1 MSVET
6 DNLQL
11 ALDWL
16 SQLVDAS
23 LARHLQFQPA
33 PAAPDAL
40 SLYASNQGLAALVAD
55 LQPSVEEFA
64 LLMLAL
70 APHLQPDFFNRH
82 VTRYFPNG
90 SEFPEF
96 GGIKSEHRRG
106 LQATGETAQLL
117 LAATDTGKRI
127 EIQRLLSP
135 QSRLVL
141 SRLLWLE
148 SVAEGEPV
156 MSGKLMINPEIVE
169 LLTLGSISAPR
180 FSSDFPAE
188 RLETRLEWQDLI
200 LPQTTERAIHDI
212 LRWIEFHPKLGEW
225 EMARHLKPGY
235 RALFYGPPGTGK
247 TLTASLLG
255 KHTGR
260 EVYRIDLSRVVSK
273 YIGETE
279 KNLARLFDKAENKD
293 WILFFDEADA
303 LFGKRTEIRDAHDK
317 YANQEIAYL
326 LQRIEAYNGL
336 VILASNQKSNLDD
349 AFSRRFHNIVHFP
362 MPKSDERLSLWRKT
376 LPRQIALAAEIDLP
390 QIATRYEL
398 SGAAIVNIVHYCAIE
413 YLAQQQRKLS
423 LAQLE
428 LAIRRELTKEG
439 RIV

>member
-1 MSVET
+1 MSIET

-11 ALDWL
+11 SLDWL
-16 SQLVDAS
+16 SQILDRA
-23 LARHLQFQPA
+23 LAQHFEYQPA
-33 PAAPDAL
+33 PEAPDAL

-82 VTRYFPNG
+82 VARYLPNG
-90 SEFPEF
+90 GEFPEF
-96 GGIKSEHRRG
+96 GGIKRDHHRS
-106 LQATGETAQLL
+106 LQATGETAQLV
-117 LAATDTGKRI
+117 LAGRDTGKRI
-127 EIQRLLSP
+127 EIQCLLSP

-141 SRLLWLE
+141 TRLVWLE
-148 SVAEGEPV
+148 NVAESEPI
-156 MSGKLMINPEIVE
+156 MSGKLLINPEVVE

-188 RLETRLEWQDLI
+188 RLEIRLDWQDLI
-200 LPQTTERAIHDI
+200 LPQTTERAIQDI
-212 LRWIEFHPKLGEW
+212 LHWIEFHPKLSQW
-225 EMARHLKPGY
+225 DMVRHIKPGY
-235 RALFYGPPGTGK
+235 RVLFYGPPGTGK

-260 EVYRIDLSRVVSK
+260 DVYRIDLSRVVSK

-279 KNLARLFDKAENKD
+279 KNLARLFDKAEHKD

-326 LQRIEAYNGL
+326 LQRIESYNGL
-336 VILASNQKSNLDD
+336 VILASNQKANIDD
-349 AFSRRFHNIVHFP
+349 AFARRFHNIIHFP
-362 MPKSDERLSLWRKT
+362 LPKQEDRLLLWRNT
-376 LPRQIALAAEIDLP
+376 LPKQIKLASEIDLT
-390 QIATRYEL
+390 QIAMRYEL

-413 YLAQQQRKLS
+413 FLAGKQRT
-423 LAQLE
+423 LE
-428 LAIRRELTKEG
+428 LRHLEHAIARELTKEG
-439 RIV
+439 KII